1 MQGNY
6 KFSFLPNLG
15 TVVVILDIIPAT
27 SCSAER
33 SFSVLR
39 KLKIYSGRTTEEDC
53 LSHLTLLHIG
63 HAYNNRVD
71 TEKVIDEFESRKDR
85 SEFFF

>member
-33 SFSVLR
+33 SFSVLQ
-39 KLKIYSGRTTEEDC
+39 KLKRYPRRTMEEDC
-53 LSHLTLLHIG
+53 LSHLTLLRPE

-71 TEKVIDEFESRKDR
+71 TEKVIEEFESRKDR

>member
-1 MQGNY
+1 MHGNY

-39 KLKIYSGRTTEEDC
+39 KLKTYPRRTMEEDC
-53 LSHLTLLHIG
+53 LSHLTLLRIE

-71 TEKVIDEFESRKDR
+71 AEKVIDEFESRKDR

>member
-1 MQGNY
+1 MHGNY

-15 TVVVILDIIPAT
+15 TAVVILAIIPAT

-39 KLKIYSGRTTEEDC
+39 KLKTYPRRTMEEDC
-53 LSHLTLLHIG
+53 LSHLTLLRIE